1 MAGFQVEPAEKCSLR
16 VQVYYKL
23 RDNILNGVYKEGMM
37 LQEIKIS
44 DEFGVSRTPVREA
57 LKQLE
62 LEGLI
67 LMIPNKGAK
76 VLNISTNDIKDI
88 YEIRSLIEGMAARL
102 AAEKITDVELQ
113 KMEETLDLE
122 EFYIMKNNVE
132 GTTGEDSSF
141 HQILYASCHSR
152 YLEHILKDFHR
163 YCQIARCQ
171 SLSSKGRSSKSLEE
185 HRAIFDA
192 LKEHDREK
200 AESCAT
206 KHVINTREN
215 LLKYLV

>member
-1 MAGFQVEPAEKCSLR
+1 MAYQAEQAEKYSLR

-23 RDNILNGVYKEGMM
+23 RDNILNGVYEEGML

-44 DEFGVSRTPVREA
+44 EEFGVSRTPVREA

-67 LMIPNKGAK
+67 LMIPNKGAR
-76 VLNISTNDIKDI
+76 VLSISTEDIKDI

-102 AAEKITDVELQ
+102 AAEKITDEELK

-122 EFYIMKNNVE
+122 EFFIMKNNIE

-141 HQILYASCHSR
+141 HQIMYSSCHSR
-152 YLEHILKDFHR
+152 YLEHILTDFHR
-163 YCQIARCQ
+163 YCQMARSK
-171 SLSSKGRSSKSLEE
+171 SLASKGRSPKSLEE
-185 HRAIFDA
+185 HRAIFEA
-192 LKEHDREK
+192 LKAHDGDRA
-200 AESCAT
+200 AECAT
-206 KHVINTREN
+206 RHVLNSKEN
-215 LLKYLV
+215 LLKYLE